1 MKEQDLLENFFMDGR
16 IILKCILHKEFEYM
30 DFIQL
35 VVIHISY
42 NFNTNLYV
50 HAPSVDLYR
59 FS

>member
-1 MKEQDLLENFFMDGR
+1 MDGR

-30 DFIQL
+30 DLIQL
-35 VVIHISY
+35 LIIHISY

-50 HAPSVDLYR
+50 HKPRVDLCR